1 MLMVL
6 FFALLRCFVGCGDV
20 FPSPPFFMFS
30 WPKSWLGISV
40 PVLVSL
46 AWLYLGLFSTLHVFL
61 PMQTIPLSLFPR
73 LFTSVRRVVTFLFV
87 SGVLM
92 VVLLLWWRIVWWYTL
107 SLVLYL
113 FVVLVLFGFPAIL
126 T

>member
-6 FFALLRCFVGCGDV
+6 FFALLRCFVGCGGV
-20 FPSPPFFMFS
+20 FPCAPFFIFS

-40 PVLVSL
+40 PILVSL

-61 PMQTIPLSLFPR
+61 PMQTIPLSLIPR
-73 LFTSVRRVVTFLFV
+73 LFTSVRHVVTFLFV

-92 VVLLLWWRIVWWYTL
+92 VVLLLWWRIVW
-107 SLVLYL
+107 
-113 FVVLVLFGFPAIL
+113 
-126 T
+126 